1 MVHAGGGAASPLPP
15 PNAYLNPSQRLL
27 AASATV
33 VEQRVLFGAGGA
45 AAAADPARAHK
56 DYLLAKAVQRFDP
69 RSPSRNHHLAPLGS
83 IGSPMP
89 QPSPAA
95 GRQLFGTS
103 PAATATIR
111 GGDGAPYQLTNNSR
125 SEAVAAA
132 QRQQYMEQLA
142 AMAGLGGVA
151 SGGGEEPTTQTQQTS
166 LLSKDQRSAIAALAA
181 LELKMRTKPK

>member
-1 MVHAGGGAASPLPP
+1 MVLAGGGAASPSLP
-15 PNAYLNPSQRLL
+15 PNAYLSPSQRLL
-27 AASATV
+27 AASATAT
-33 VEQRVLFGAGGA
+33 EQRVLFGAGGA
-45 AAAADPARAHK
+45 TTAADPARAHK

-103 PAATATIR
+103 AAATATT
-111 GGDGAPYQLTNNSR
+111 GGGGAPYQLTNNSR

-142 AMAGLGGVA
+142 AMAGLGDVA
-151 SGGGEEPTTQTQQTS
+151 SGGGEEPTPQTQQTA